1 MTPIMGVLTIYH
13 SRRDMYGN
21 VYYAV
26 SLANDQFEVVA
37 SGTIAADN
45 VDTRDCREQLG
56 WHIERVEMPIR
67 DYNRLVKKWPHYGCR
82 WEEIKQHLVKG

>member
-1 MTPIMGVLTIYH
+1 MTPIGRLPGPWYH

-37 SGTIAADN
+37 SA
-45 VDTRDCREQLG
+45 L
-56 WHIERVEMPIR
+56 ERLWRIMWIQAGLPE
-67 DYNRLVKKWPHYGCR
+67 NN
-82 WEEIKQHLVKG
+82 